1 MDGQEISLVD
11 DFTTVDS
18 AQRSHEQLLEAIL
31 DCTAVVVDVVAPAE
45 CLDMLYIKMIPIG

>member
-1 MDGQEISLVD
+1 MDKKFHWWMILQPL
-11 DFTTVDS
+11 T
-18 AQRSHEQLLEAIL
+18 QRSHEQLLEAIL